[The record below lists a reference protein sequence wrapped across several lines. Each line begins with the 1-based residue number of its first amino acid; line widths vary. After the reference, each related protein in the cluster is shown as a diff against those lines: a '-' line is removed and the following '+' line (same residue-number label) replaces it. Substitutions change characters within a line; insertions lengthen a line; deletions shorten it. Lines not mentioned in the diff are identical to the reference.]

1 MNYPNVEPRRSK
13 VTMQYMQDRIKHVT
27 YAVLPET
34 TTTICIM
41 TMVNGYVVL
50 GTSACADPAMF
61 NKALGEQYSYA
72 DAIEK
77 LWPLEGYLLRE
88 ELSSKGV

>member
-1 MNYPNVEPRRSK
+1 
-13 VTMQYMQDRIKHVT
+13 
-27 YAVLPET
+27 
-34 TTTICIM
+34 M

-72 DAIEK
+72 DAIK
-77 LWPLEGYLLRE
+77 QLWPLEGYLLRE
-88 ELSSKGV
+88 ELSKEVV

>member
-1 MNYPNVEPRRSK
+1 MNYPNTEPRRTK
-13 VTMQYMQDRIKHVT
+13 VTLPYMEGRVKHVS

-34 TTTICIM
+34 TTTICVM

-72 DAIEK
+72 DAIK
-77 LWPLEGYLLRE
+77 HLWPLEGYLLRE
-88 ELSSKGV
+88 ELSKEVV

>member
-1 MNYPNVEPRRSK
+1 MNHPNLELRRTK
-13 VTMQYMQDRIKHVT
+13 VTLSAMQDKIKHVS
-27 YAVLPET
+27 YALLPET

-41 TMVNGYVVL
+41 TMTNGFVVL

-61 NKALGEQYSYA
+61 NKALGEQYSYS
-72 DAIEK
+72 DAIDK

-88 ELSSKGV
+88 ELSKEVM

>member
-1 MNYPNVEPRRSK
+1 
-13 VTMQYMQDRIKHVT
+13 
-27 YAVLPET
+27 
-34 TTTICIM
+34 M

-50 GTSACADPAMF
+50 GTSACADPTMF

-88 ELSSKGV
+88 ELFSKGV

>member
-1 MNYPNVEPRRSK
+1 MNYPNVEPRRTK
-13 VTMQYMQDRIKHVT
+13 VTLPYMESRVKHVS

-34 TTTICIM
+34 TTTICVM

-72 DAIEK
+72 DAIK
-77 LWPLEGYLLRE
+77 QLWPLEGYLLRE
-88 ELSSKGV
+88 ELSKEVV

>member
-1 MNYPNVEPRRSK
+1 MNHPNLEIRRTR
-13 VTMQYMQDRIKHVT
+13 VTLSDIQDKIKHVS

-34 TTTICIM
+34 TTTLCVM
-41 TMVNGYVVL
+41 TMKNGYVVL
-50 GTSACADPAMF
+50 GTSACADPSMF
-61 NKALGEQYSYA
+61 NKAVGEQYSYG

-88 ELSSKGV
+88 EMFGKGV

>member
-1 MNYPNVEPRRSK
+1 MNHPNLEIRRTR
-13 VTMQYMQDRIKHVT
+13 VTLSDVQDKIKHVS

-34 TTTICIM
+34 TTTLCVM
-41 TMVNGYVVL
+41 TMKNGYVVL
-50 GTSACADPAMF
+50 GTSACADPSMF
-61 NKALGEQYSYA
+61 NKALGEQYSYG

-88 ELSSKGV
+88 EMFGKGV